1 MAQAKQGDTVKVN
14 YIGKLKDG
22 TVFDTSEG
30 REPLEF
36 TLGQGQL
43 IPGFEEAV
51 EGMEPGQTNTVNI
64 PAEKAYGPRNEDWII
79 EVERE
84 EFPDDLEPAVGQQL
98 QLRQENGQEILVVVT
113 DVANDKVTLD
123 ANHPLAG
130 HDLIFEIQ
138 LMEIA

>member
-14 YIGKLKDG
+14 YTGKLQDG

-36 TLGQGQL
+36 TLGSGQL

-51 EGMEPGQTNTVNI
+51 EGMEPGKSNTVNI
-64 PAEKAYGPRNEDWII
+64 PAEKAYGSRNENWVI
-79 EVERE
+79 EVGRE
-84 EFPDDLEPAVGQQL
+84 EFPDDLEPAIGQQL
-98 QLRQENGQEILVVVT
+98 QLRQENGQEIVVVVT
-113 DVANDKVTLD
+113 DVADEKVTLD

-130 HDLIFEIQ
+130 HDLTFEIQ
-138 LMEIA
+138 LLEIA